1 MVFSKKERLDKVLV
15 ERGLVL
21 SRSQALNYVKLG
33 VVLVNDRVA
42 TKAGLMIGEADR
54 VGVKIDNQYVSRAG
68 LKLASIAK
76 RFKLNFQGKSVL
88 DVGSSTGGFTDYAL
102 QHGAKKVW
110 AVDVGTNQLHPLLRQ
125 NERVVVCEK
134 TDIRDFTLPANDL
147 PDVIVIDVSFI
158 SLHKILPHLVHHL
171 SKKSAQNP
179 TLTVAM
185 VKPQFETE
193 AKNLNKGVVKN
204 NKIRRQ
210 IFVDFELWVKQF
222 FVIIDKQDS
231 AVAGEKGNLERFYL
245 LKTKH

>member
-1 MVFSKKERLDKVLV
+1 MAFSKKERLDKTLV

-33 VVLVNDRVA
+33 AVRVNGRVA
-42 TKAGLMIGEADR
+42 TKAGLLVGEADQID
-54 VGVKIDNQYVSRAG
+54 VEVDNQYVSRAG

-76 RFKLNFQGKSVL
+76 RFKLNFQDKLVL

-134 TDIRDFTLPANDL
+134 TDVRDFKLRANEL
-147 PDVIVIDVSFI
+147 PDIILIDVSFI
-158 SLHKILPHLVHHL
+158 SLRKILPHLARHL
-171 SKKSAQNP
+171 NKKSVQNP

-210 IFVDFELWVKQF
+210 IFADFELWAKQYF
-222 FVIIDKQDS
+222 TIIDKQDS